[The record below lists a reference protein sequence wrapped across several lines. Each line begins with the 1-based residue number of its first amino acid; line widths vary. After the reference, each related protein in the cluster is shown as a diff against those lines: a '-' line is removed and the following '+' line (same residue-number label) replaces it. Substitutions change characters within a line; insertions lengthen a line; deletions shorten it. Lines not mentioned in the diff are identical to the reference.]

1 MTHNN
6 KIINS
11 ANKKEYFNNK
21 LKRNI
26 NITNSKVYLFKSYD
40 TNNFNQY
47 INKDIDKNYY
57 KNEEFFKKY
66 LSITLDEMDYFEA
79 LKYDSRKF
87 CEYFKETLEQNQN
100 ISNTFIAEDIFKPR
114 SIKIILF
121 GLNIIL
127 YFVINGLFFN
137 EDYISKIF
145 YLEEDKF
152 FDFIPR
158 MIDRFFYCTFV
169 GIIIEFIVD
178 FFFVD
183 EKKIKGIFL
192 REKNNYNKLKYEI
205 IELINLI
212 NKRYRSFIIFV
223 IIILFLCLYDLLC
236 FNYVYP
242 HMQIEW
248 IKSSIAIILIRQFLS
263 FLACLFETIFR
274 FMSFKCESEKMF
286 KLSKLIN

>member
-100 ISNTFIAEDIFKPR
+100 ISNTFIAEDVFKPR

-158 MIDRFFYCTFV
+158 SYSRFFYTTLV
-169 GIIIEFIVD
+169 GVILDIIIDLIFI
-178 FFFVD
+178 
-183 EKKIKGIFL
+183 EENKIKRIFL
-192 REKNNYNKLKYEI
+192 RNKNDKLQMKFEI
-205 IELINLI
+205 SKI
-212 NKRYRSFIIFV
+212 NKSIKTRYKIFIFLCIFV
-223 IIILFLCLYDLLC
+223 SIISWYYVSC
-236 FNYVYP
+236 FNNVYSGVKL
-242 HMQIEW
+242 EW
-248 IKSSIAIILIRQFLS
+248 IKSSIVIIIIMQILSCLIVLTEALLRQ
-263 FLACLFETIFR
+263 
-274 FMSFKCESEKMF
+274 MSFEFKSEQIF
-286 KLSKLIN
+286 KFKKILS